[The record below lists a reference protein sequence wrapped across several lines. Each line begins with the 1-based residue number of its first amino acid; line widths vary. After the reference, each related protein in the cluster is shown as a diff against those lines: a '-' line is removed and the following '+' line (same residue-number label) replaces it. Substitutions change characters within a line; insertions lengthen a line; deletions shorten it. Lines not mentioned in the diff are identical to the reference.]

1 MKDHLQERI
10 NKLIYKGIFINKLDR
25 DKDSLHE
32 NSDLTNAA
40 SMEYIA
46 FSTLYTCCIT
56 HDTSVIYLHKHK
68 MKNEELPFLNLSHL
82 IQIFSLK
89 LSQVEIVSH
98 NILTIQIIS
107 N

>member
-40 SMEYIA
+40 SMDNTLPLA
-46 FSTLYTCCIT
+46 HSTPAVSLTTPRLSIYTNT
-56 HDTSVIYLHKHK
+56 K
-68 MKNEELPFLNLSHL
+68 
-82 IQIFSLK
+82 
-89 LSQVEIVSH
+89 
-98 NILTIQIIS
+98 
-107 N
+107 